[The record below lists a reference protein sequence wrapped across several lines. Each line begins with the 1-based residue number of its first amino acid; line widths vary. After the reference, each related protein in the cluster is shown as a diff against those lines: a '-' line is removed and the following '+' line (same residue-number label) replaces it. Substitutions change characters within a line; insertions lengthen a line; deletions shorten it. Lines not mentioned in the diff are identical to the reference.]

1 MDDRE
6 RWFVHIYQATYVDTY
21 RALTHLVAKH
31 PILRNEFDEI
41 LEDTYLEA
49 IRALRK
55 AQTAQQY
62 SGMDHRHDEE
72 QGQDALPEKR
82 RVLDRLGLRVE
93 VDDDF
98 SMVADN
104 VTPEHIYIEKET
116 GEGLRRGIVRLI
128 GEDGY
133 AILRALTKPPTARI
147 ALIYKKSEAILAS
160 GGGFA
165 EPFGIVKSSRPW
177 RQILPQAKFPSSAAL
192 ASCGHLRPCKLPWMQ
207 VQLPWGGFAEPY
219 GIVKSSRLRRQILPL
234 AKFPCLRAFSTLCQS
249 VDFVNILSRPREG
262 RLIFVLSGD
271 RGHSRR
277 ERRPDAE
284 RS

>member
-49 IRALRK
+49 IRHYEKLKQHSNIAAWIIVTMKNK
-55 AQTAQQY
+55 AKT
-62 SGMDHRHDEE
+62 RCR
-72 QGQDALPEKR
+72 EKR

-116 GEGLRRGIVRLI
+116 GGGLRRSSVRLI

-133 AILRALTKPPTARI
+133 AILRTLTKPTTARI

-160 GGGFA
+160 C
-165 EPFGIVKSSRPW
+165 VSCTC
-177 RQILPQAKFPSSAAL
+177 IL
-192 ASCGHLRPCKLPWMQ
+192 
-207 VQLPWGGFAEPY
+207 
-219 GIVKSSRLRRQILPL
+219 
-234 AKFPCLRAFSTLCQS
+234 
-249 VDFVNILSRPREG
+249 
-262 RLIFVLSGD
+262 
-271 RGHSRR
+271 
-277 ERRPDAE
+277 
-284 RS
+284 RSLTSM

>member
-49 IRALRK
+49 IRHYEKLKQHSNIAAWIIVTMKNK
-55 AQTAQQY
+55 AKT
-62 SGMDHRHDEE
+62 RCR
-72 QGQDALPEKR
+72 EKR

-133 AILRALTKPPTARI
+133 AILRALTKPTTARI

-160 GGGFA
+160 C
-165 EPFGIVKSSRPW
+165 VSCTC
-177 RQILPQAKFPSSAAL
+177 IL
-192 ASCGHLRPCKLPWMQ
+192 
-207 VQLPWGGFAEPY
+207 
-219 GIVKSSRLRRQILPL
+219 
-234 AKFPCLRAFSTLCQS
+234 
-249 VDFVNILSRPREG
+249 
-262 RLIFVLSGD
+262 
-271 RGHSRR
+271 
-277 ERRPDAE
+277 
-284 RS
+284 RSLTSM

>member
-1 MDDRE
+1 MKNK
-6 RWFVHIYQATYVDTY
+6 
-21 RALTHLVAKH
+21 AKT
-31 PILRNEFDEI
+31 RC
-41 LEDTYLEA
+41 
-49 IRALRK
+49 R
-55 AQTAQQY
+55 
-62 SGMDHRHDEE
+62 
-72 QGQDALPEKR
+72 EKR

-133 AILRALTKPPTARI
+133 AILRALTKPTTARI

-177 RQILPQAKFPSSAAL
+177 RQILPQAKFPRQLHLHPAVTYVHVSSLGCKYSFLGVDLPSPTGSSNPVAFGDKFCRWQNFL
-192 ASCGHLRPCKLPWMQ
+192 ACGLSQRSASL
-207 VQLPWGGFAEPY
+207 LT
-219 GIVKSSRLRRQILPL
+219 L
-234 AKFPCLRAFSTLCQS
+234 STS
-249 VDFVNILSRPREG
+249 
-262 RLIFVLSGD
+262 
-271 RGHSRR
+271 
-277 ERRPDAE
+277 
-284 RS
+284 